1 MPKKTGVLL
10 VIMLALALLFSLNS
24 TAAGAVKPA
33 NEFRSSFRYTPEG
46 SRFHFDGLLFPF
58 NVDLSA
64 NTGLLCGL
72 EFGFGWYNILA
83 YYYHNNLLQP
93 QDQLA
98 VGLLPLT
105 WSAGTSVT
113 LAKSLAQQSFG
124 KCVNG
129 SMSDSSFDYLPCG
142 VGLKYSVPLG
152 PATLAASVTN
162 NNLEQ
167 EEDRAIDKPLDVTAR
182 LAFQAGKNITVGAGI
197 ASSNTFSDASNFGF
211 LVDLAY
217 TAARMGFLGEFVSWN
232 RAETS
237 NTASGLYIEG
247 FYDFTEQS
255 RLYAGFFAADDLVND
270 RLVLGGKYQTTNN
283 LAYQAELRNRKKDWQ
298 LTLQMQVQF

>member
-33 NEFRSSFRYTPEG
+33 NEFRSSFWYTPEG

-124 KCVNG
+124 ECVNG

-162 NNLEQ
+162 NNLEL
-167 EEDRAIDKPLDVTAR
+167 EGDSAIDKPLDVTAR
-182 LAFQAGKNITVGAGI
+182 ISLQLQIIIGH
-197 ASSNTFSDASNFGF
+197 
-211 LVDLAY
+211 
-217 TAARMGFLGEFVSWN
+217 RCGE
-232 RAETS
+232 RCRT
-237 NTASGLYIEG
+237 
-247 FYDFTEQS
+247 
-255 RLYAGFFAADDLVND
+255 
-270 RLVLGGKYQTTNN
+270 K
-283 LAYQAELRNRKKDWQ
+283 RNR
-298 LTLQMQVQF
+298 VFE

>member
-33 NEFRSSFRYTPEG
+33 NEFRSSFWYTPEG

-124 KCVNG
+124 EYVNG

-162 NNLEQ
+162 NLKG
-167 EEDRAIDKPLDVTAR
+167 DWDIDIDKPLDVTAR

-217 TAARMGFLGEFVSWN
+217 TTGRMGLLGEFVSWN
-232 RAETS
+232 RAGTDA
-237 NTASGLYIEG
+237 TASGLYLEG
-247 FYDFTEQS
+247 FYDFTDQS
-255 RLYAGFFAADDLVND
+255 QVYAGLFAADDLANE
-270 RLVLGGKYQTTNN
+270 RLVLGARHQATPN
-283 LAYQAELRNRKKDWQ
+283 LAYQGELCNKKDDWQ
-298 LTLQMQVQF
+298 LTLQMKVQF